1 MTGSEMMALIEELY
15 PILRSV
21 TGEGVRE
28 TLAILARFNPIEI
41 HEVPSG
47 SPALDWTVPREW
59 NVGEAWIRDPE
70 GRSIV
75 DLKDSNLHVVG
86 YSVPIRKKM
95 SLGEL
100 ETHLHSIPERPE
112 WIPWRNTLY
121 EENWGFCL
129 PHSQR
134 EALQEGE
141 YEVCIDS
148 RLEDGHLTYGEL
160 FLPGEIDQE
169 FLISVHVCHP
179 SLAND
184 NLTGMAASTAVA
196 RRITESGHRL
206 GVRFL
211 FVPGTIGSL
220 TWLERNPDA
229 ASRVIGGLTLTCL
242 GDASPLT
249 YKRTYGGENEI
260 DHVAS
265 HVLGTRLEHH
275 EELDF
280 YPYGYDERQYN
291 SPGFRMPI
299 GSMMRGRHGQFPE
312 YHTSADNLSFV
323 SGEQL
328 EEAANMV
335 LEIFG
340 TMDQN
345 RLFKNLL
352 PKGEPQLG
360 RRGIYRAIGG
370 HGDPESRQYAML
382 WLLQM
387 GDGTKTLLDVA
398 TRSRISFD
406 EVLGAA
412 KVLEEHHLIQWCQ
425 GRSFSP

>member
-70 GRSIV
+70 GWSIV

-100 ETHLHSIPERPE
+100 ETHLHSIPERPD

-134 EALQEGE
+134 EALPEGE

-184 NLTGMAASTAVA
+184 NLTGMAVSTAVA

-260 DHVAS
+260 DRVAS
-265 HVLGTRLEHH
+265 HVLGARLEHH

-328 EEAANMV
+328 EEAANVV
-335 LEIFG
+335 LEIFR

-387 GDGTKTLLDVA
+387 GDGTTTLIDVA
-398 TRSRISFD
+398 TRSGISFD
-406 EVLGAA
+406 EVVGAA
-412 KVLEEHHLIQWCQ
+412 NILEEHHLIQWC
-425 GRSFSP
+425 